1 MEAFGTFLPLILIF
15 VVFYFLL
22 IRPQQRKV
30 KQHKEMLSNLKR
42 GDKIV
47 TSGGII
53 GTINK
58 VADNRELTLEVA
70 ENVEIKIAS
79 GMVAD
84 LYSIPE
90 VQKNYRITDN
100 REGWAIAGL
109 SSGGICAFTV
119 AWQRPDKF
127 SKVVSH
133 IGSFTNIRGGHLYSD
148 LVRQSSVKPIRI
160 FLQDGSNDLNL
171 RPGNWWIANQQLADS
186 LDFAGY
192 DYMTVWGDGGHD
204 LEHGGAIFP
213 DTMRW
218 LWRDYDSRP

>member
-30 KQHKEMLSNLKR
+30 KQHKEMLSSLKR

-84 LYSIPE
+84 LYSMPDIQKKIPPKE
-90 VQKNYRITDN
+90 ENKTK
-100 REGWAIAGL
+100 
-109 SSGGICAFTV
+109 SG
-119 AWQRPDKF
+119 F
-127 SKVVSH
+127 SL
-133 IGSFTNIRGGHLYSD
+133 F
-148 LVRQSSVKPIRI
+148 
-160 FLQDGSNDLNL
+160 
-171 RPGNWWIANQQLADS
+171 
-186 LDFAGY
+186 
-192 DYMTVWGDGGHD
+192 
-204 LEHGGAIFP
+204 
-213 DTMRW
+213 
-218 LWRDYDSRP
+218 SRKK

>member
-70 ENVEIKIAS
+70 DNVEIKIAS

-84 LYSIPE
+84 LYAMPE
-90 VQKNYRITDN
+90 VQKKEPPKEENK
-100 REGWAIAGL
+100 
-109 SSGGICAFTV
+109 SKSGFSL
-119 AWQRPDKF
+119 F
-127 SKVVSH
+127 SKKKIIFFINEKLSYLEIIYSNIVSY
-133 IGSFTNIRGGHLYSD
+133 IRNNFFNSFNYL
-148 LVRQSSVKPIRI
+148 
-160 FLQDGSNDLNL
+160 
-171 RPGNWWIANQQLADS
+171 
-186 LDFAGY
+186 
-192 DYMTVWGDGGHD
+192 
-204 LEHGGAIFP
+204 
-213 DTMRW
+213 
-218 LWRDYDSRP
+218 